1 MSRPLREHYSSGS
14 AEWKGRKVVLF
25 PEKPESFKGKA
36 RVITPGLLIYEA
48 GGGDLM
54 ITLWLKVVTLFVTVK
69 AKLTIRKAR

>member
-1 MSRPLREHYSSGS
+1 M
-14 AEWKGRKVVLF
+14 VLF
-25 PEKPESFKGKA
+25 PEKHSSFKGKA
-36 RVITPGLLIYEA
+36 RVTTPGLPIYEA